1 MHRAKGTATIRAS
14 RQPGG
19 AAASAAACLH
29 RIEVQDV
36 AVGILQPD
44 PLRAAGDM
52 DVAFEA
58 PEPAPARGRRRRARG
73 QGRSPRRWRRN
84 LILQHG
90 GGPYRLSLPRTA
102 PPGKSPLWPLPS
114 KIDASRWS
122 EEGSGGKRGD
132 NTGSNL
138 VWST

>member
-1 MHRAKGTATIRAS
+1 MLSMVVAMSELRVLMSLSNILGSFMLEGGDRTTHRRAAWMHRAKGTATIRAS

-58 PEPAPARGRRRRARG
+58 PEPAPARGRRRRASG
-73 QGRSPRRWRRN
+73 QGRATRRWRGN
-84 LILQHG
+84 LIHTL
-90 GGPYRLSLPRTA
+90 
-102 PPGKSPLWPLPS
+102 GK
-114 KIDASRWS
+114 
-122 EEGSGGKRGD
+122 GQ
-132 NTGSNL
+132 
-138 VWST
+138 V